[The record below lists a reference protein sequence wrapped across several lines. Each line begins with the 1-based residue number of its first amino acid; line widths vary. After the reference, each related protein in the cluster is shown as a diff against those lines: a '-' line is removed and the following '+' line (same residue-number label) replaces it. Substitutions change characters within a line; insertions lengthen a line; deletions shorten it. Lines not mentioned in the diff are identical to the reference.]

1 MNAVLIVY
9 TYLLIHLFT
18 SHFCFYWHW
27 QFCTYNLKLEL
38 FANLQKKTTV
48 EQIAQLL
55 FPPIALIQ
63 TLT

>member
-18 SHFCFYWHW
+18 SHFCFYWQW